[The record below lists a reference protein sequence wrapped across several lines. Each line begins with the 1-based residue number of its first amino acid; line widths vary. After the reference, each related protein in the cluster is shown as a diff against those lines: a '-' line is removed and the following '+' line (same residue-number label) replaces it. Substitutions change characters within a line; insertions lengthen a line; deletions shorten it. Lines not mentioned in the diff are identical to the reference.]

1 MRAGNLDR
9 VIVIEAPTVTY
20 DEYRTPVTSWAPVV
34 SLRAQ
39 PIMRSTGDR
48 QGQHAVTDGTAT
60 FRTYFYPGVT
70 LEHRAV
76 FEGQAFKITAIKEI
90 GRRVGLE
97 ITCERVG
104 P

>member
-1 MRAGNLDR
+1 MRAGSLDR

-34 SLRAQ
+34 TLRARLFT
-39 PIMRSTGDR
+39 RSIDDR
-48 QGQHAVTDGTAT
+48 QGQHAVTDSTVT
-60 FRTYFYPGVT
+60 FRTYFYPGIT

-90 GRRVGLE
+90 GRRVGLD
-97 ITCERVG
+97 IMCERVG
-104 P
+104 Q